1 MDYED
6 DEENTTPVREDT
18 PAQSSTP
25 AATPAPPAT
34 TTTPAPATP
43 AAKTPATTVTEEQID
58 YNAPGDAKSPGYF
71 VISKEDMTIKALDTK
86 GRVIYSFPIAVG
98 KAYGNKK
105 VKGDMKTPE
114 GEFTIQE
121 ILPASAWTHD
131 FKDGRGEIKGAYG
144 P

>member
-1 MDYED
+1 MAKQGYREVAPVIQPIEVDYED
-6 DEENTTPVREDT
+6 DEEDTTPVREDT

-25 AATPAPPAT
+25 AATPV
-34 TTTPAPATP
+34 
-43 AAKTPATTVTEEQID
+43 TPATTPAAETPVVTTTEEQID

-86 GRVIYSFPIAVG
+86 GRVIYSFPISVG

-114 GEFTIQE
+114 GEFTISQVQD
-121 ILPASAWTHD
+121 AS
-131 FKDGRGEIKGAYG
+131 K
-144 P
+144 